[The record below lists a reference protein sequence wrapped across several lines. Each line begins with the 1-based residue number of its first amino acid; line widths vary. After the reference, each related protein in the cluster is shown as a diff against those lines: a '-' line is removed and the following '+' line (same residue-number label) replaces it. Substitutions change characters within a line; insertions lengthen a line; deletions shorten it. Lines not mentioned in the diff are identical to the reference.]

1 MNFIFDGADAGLA
14 ELNAALVR
22 AQVGVVLVE
31 EAQTSLHELYLKIA
45 ERSTNAGPA

>member
-1 MNFIFDGADAGLA
+1 MHNLMRDQTAH
-14 ELNAALVR
+14 LVR